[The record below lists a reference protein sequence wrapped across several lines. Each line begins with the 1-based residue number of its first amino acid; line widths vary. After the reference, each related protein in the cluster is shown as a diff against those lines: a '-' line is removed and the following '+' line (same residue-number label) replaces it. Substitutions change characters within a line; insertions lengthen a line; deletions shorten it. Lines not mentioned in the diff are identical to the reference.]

1 MRSARWSIP
10 NAMLA
15 GVLALA
21 LCSGGTVFGGGVFS
35 RAWADE
41 AEEAQKAVDDAQA
54 TLDDAEA
61 HMESIAGDYDALKQ
75 DVEEL
80 QARVDEISAQAVD
93 AQQAVIEGRAA
104 LGKTAVHE
112 YLNGGASQSL
122 VTMVLEAR
130 SFSDLIRNLT
140 YLDSIMQFH
149 ADEVEAQKERSAKY
163 EKLIDDLNFQKDEQE
178 KKLEELEA
186 KRAEAETVLSQA
198 SSKLS
203 NAQSDQAA
211 RLEALRQKAEEL
223 AAADGATGPVIDEN
237 ADTIGREDVVDSN
250 TQSSRTSIRTPPA
263 PAPEPSPGSIR
274 RPSPAPDPGISWST
288 GIRVYGGSTIR
299 TRRTPAPRRTGQ
311 CATTTPW
318 AWPSRY
324 HGRTSARIS
333 AAPIS
338 YNGANRAATVN
349 DCGGTGGS
357 SRSLDLQPGVGRP
370 SRRASTGVCARST
383 TASCRTPRRVLRN
396 FPHGVLIMLNCIVT
410 CDDEDS
416 AQRGCRQTR
425 CHRLKAPGQ
434 QSATISFRAARLN
447 ADAEG

>member
-223 AAADGATGPVIDEN
+223 AAADGATGRSSTRMRIPSAARTWSIP
-237 ADTIGREDVVDSN
+237 TPR
-250 TQSSRTSIRTPPA
+250 SSRTPIRTLRRRL
-263 PAPEPSPGSIR
+263 PSPRPIPIR
-274 RPSPAPDPGISWST
+274 RRVPLLIPASAGRPASRPRT
-288 GIRVYGGSTIR
+288 AVPPIR
-299 TRRTPAPRRTGQ
+299 TRRTPAPRRTGR

-318 AWPSRY
+318 AWPSRC

-333 AAPIS
+333 AAP
-338 YNGANRAATVN
+338 
-349 DCGGTGGS
+349 
-357 SRSLDLQPGVGRP
+357 SRSPT
-370 SRRASTGVCARST
+370 TGKPCW
-383 TASCRTPRRVLRN
+383 P
-396 FPHGVLIMLNCIVT
+396 P
-410 CDDEDS
+410 
-416 AQRGCRQTR
+416 
-425 CHRLKAPGQ
+425 
-434 QSATISFRAARLN
+434 
-447 ADAEG
+447 

>member
-203 NAQSDQAA
+203 NAQSRAFGSAQAEGRGA
-211 RLEALRQKAEEL
+211 GGCRWRHRAGHRRECGYHRPRGRGRFQHPGPAE
-223 AAADGATGPVIDEN
+223 P
-237 ADTIGREDVVDSN
+237 RS
-250 TQSSRTSIRTPPA
+250 
-263 PAPEPSPGSIR
+263 EPSGAGSR
-274 RPSPAPDPGISWST
+274 AL
-288 GIRVYGGSTIR
+288 
-299 TRRTPAPRRTGQ
+299 
-311 CATTTPW
+311 
-318 AWPSRY
+318 
-324 HGRTSARIS
+324 AR
-333 AAPIS
+333 
-338 YNGANRAATVN
+338 
-349 DCGGTGGS
+349 
-357 SRSLDLQPGVGRP
+357 SRSGAK
-370 SRRASTGVCARST
+370 SRS
-383 TASCRTPRRVLRN
+383 
-396 FPHGVLIMLNCIVT
+396 
-410 CDDEDS
+410 
-416 AQRGCRQTR
+416 
-425 CHRLKAPGQ
+425 
-434 QSATISFRAARLN
+434 
-447 ADAEG
+447 

>member
-41 AEEAQKAVDDAQA
+41 AEEAQRAVDDAQA

-80 QARVDEISAQAVD
+80 QARVDEISAQAMD

-112 YLNGGASQSL
+112 YTNGGASQSL

-149 ADEVEAQKERSAKY
+149 ADEVDAQKERSVKY

-186 KRAEAETVLSQA
+186 KRAEAETVLSEA

-223 AAADGATGPVIDEN
+223 AAADGATGRSSTRMRIPSAARTWSIPTPVQPNPDP
-237 ADTIGREDVVDSN
+237 D
-250 TQSSRTSIRTPPA
+250 PPA
-263 PAPEPSPGSIR
+263 PTPAPSPEPAPE
-274 RPSPAPDPGISWST
+274 PAPDPGISWST
-288 GIRVYGGSTIR
+288 GIASAYGGSTDPY
-299 TRRTPAPRRTGQ
+299 TPNPG
-311 CATTTPW
+311 TTANGSVCDDNSMGVAIPMS
-318 AWPSRY
+318 WPNFRSY
-324 HGRTSARIS
+324 FGRTVE
-333 AAPIS
+333 IS
-338 YNGANRAATVN
+338 YNGQTVLATVN
-349 DCGGTGGS
+349 DCGGMGGG
-357 SRSLDLQPGVGRP
+357 SRSLDLQPGVWKAFGY
-370 SRRASTGVCARST
+370 S
-383 TASCRTPRRVLRN
+383 SCQAWGLRTVNYRFL
-396 FPHGVLIMLNCIVT
+396 
-410 CDDEDS
+410 
-416 AQRGCRQTR
+416 
-425 CHRLKAPGQ
+425 
-434 QSATISFRAARLN
+434 
-447 ADAEG
+447 

>member
-186 KRAEAETVLSQA
+186 KRAEAETVLSQRSWRLPMA
-198 SSKLS
+198 PPGRSSTRMRIPS
-203 NAQSDQAA
+203 AA
-211 RLEALRQKAEEL
+211 RTWSIPTPR
-223 AAADGATGPVIDEN
+223 
-237 ADTIGREDVVDSN
+237 
-250 TQSSRTSIRTPPA
+250 SSRTPIRTLRRRL
-263 PAPEPSPGSIR
+263 PSPRPIPIR
-274 RPSPAPDPGISWST
+274 RRVPLLIPASAGRPASRPRT
-288 GIRVYGGSTIR
+288 AVPPIR
-299 TRRTPAPRRTGQ
+299 TRRTPAPRRTGR

-318 AWPSRY
+318 AWPSRC

-333 AAPIS
+333 AAP
-338 YNGANRAATVN
+338 
-349 DCGGTGGS
+349 
-357 SRSLDLQPGVGRP
+357 SRSPT
-370 SRRASTGVCARST
+370 TGKPCW
-383 TASCRTPRRVLRN
+383 P
-396 FPHGVLIMLNCIVT
+396 P
-410 CDDEDS
+410 
-416 AQRGCRQTR
+416 
-425 CHRLKAPGQ
+425 
-434 QSATISFRAARLN
+434 
-447 ADAEG
+447 

>member
-203 NAQSDQAA
+203 NA
-211 RLEALRQKAEEL
+211 
-223 AAADGATGPVIDEN
+223 
-237 ADTIGREDVVDSN
+237 
-250 TQSSRTSIRTPPA
+250 
-263 PAPEPSPGSIR
+263 
-274 RPSPAPDPGISWST
+274 
-288 GIRVYGGSTIR
+288 
-299 TRRTPAPRRTGQ
+299 
-311 CATTTPW
+311 
-318 AWPSRY
+318 
-324 HGRTSARIS
+324 
-333 AAPIS
+333 
-338 YNGANRAATVN
+338 
-349 DCGGTGGS
+349 
-357 SRSLDLQPGVGRP
+357 
-370 SRRASTGVCARST
+370 
-383 TASCRTPRRVLRN
+383 
-396 FPHGVLIMLNCIVT
+396 
-410 CDDEDS
+410 
-416 AQRGCRQTR
+416 
-425 CHRLKAPGQ
+425 
-434 QSATISFRAARLN
+434 
-447 ADAEG
+447 

>member
-1 MRSARWSIP
+1 MRSARWSVP

-41 AEEAQKAVDDAQA
+41 AEEAQRAVDDAQA

-80 QARVDEISAQAVD
+80 QARVDEISAQAMD

-223 AAADGATGPVIDEN
+223 AAGK
-237 ADTIGREDVVDSN
+237 VDLF
-250 TQSSRTSIRTPPA
+250 QVFA
-263 PAPEPSPGSIR
+263 
-274 RPSPAPDPGISWST
+274 
-288 GIRVYGGSTIR
+288 
-299 TRRTPAPRRTGQ
+299 
-311 CATTTPW
+311 
-318 AWPSRY
+318 
-324 HGRTSARIS
+324 H
-333 AAPIS
+333 
-338 YNGANRAATVN
+338 
-349 DCGGTGGS
+349 
-357 SRSLDLQPGVGRP
+357 LL
-370 SRRASTGVCARST
+370 
-383 TASCRTPRRVLRN
+383 RVLHVAR
-396 FPHGVLIMLNCIVT
+396 
-410 CDDEDS
+410 
-416 AQRGCRQTR
+416 RQI
-425 CHRLKAPGQ
+425 GQ
-434 QSATISFRAARLN
+434 
-447 ADAEG
+447 

>member
-41 AEEAQKAVDDAQA
+41 AEEAQRAVDDAQA

-80 QARVDEISAQAVD
+80 QARVDEISAQAMD

-112 YLNGGASQSL
+112 YTNGGASQSL

-149 ADEVEAQKERSAKY
+149 ADEVDAQKERSAKY

-250 TQSSRTSIRTPPA
+250 TPVQPNPDPNPPA
-263 PAPEPSPGSIR
+263 PAPEPSPDPDPA
-274 RPSPAPDPGISWST
+274 PSPAPDPGISWST
-288 GIRVYGGSTIR
+288 GIASAYGGSTDPY
-299 TRRTPAPRRTGQ
+299 TPNPG
-311 CATTTPW
+311 TTANGSVCDDNSMGVAIPMS
-318 AWPSRY
+318 WPNFRSY
-324 HGRTSARIS
+324 FGRTVE
-333 AAPIS
+333 IS
-338 YNGANRAATVN
+338 YNGQTVLATVN
-349 DCGGTGGS
+349 DCGGMGGG
-357 SRSLDLQPGVGRP
+357 SRSLDLQPGVWKAFGF
-370 SRRASTGVCARST
+370 S
-383 TASCRTPRRVLRN
+383 SCLDWGLRTVNYRFL
-396 FPHGVLIMLNCIVT
+396 
-410 CDDEDS
+410 
-416 AQRGCRQTR
+416 
-425 CHRLKAPGQ
+425 
-434 QSATISFRAARLN
+434 
-447 ADAEG
+447 

>member
-1 MRSARWSIP
+1 MRSARWSVP

-80 QARVDEISAQAVD
+80 QARVDEISAQAMD

-250 TQSSRTSIRTPPA
+250 TPVQPNPDPNPPA
-263 PAPEPSPGSIR
+263 PAPEPSPDPDPA
-274 RPSPAPDPGISWST
+274 PSPLLIPASAGRPASRPRT
-288 GIRVYGGSTIR
+288 AVPPIR
-299 TRRTPAPRRTGQ
+299 TRRTPAPRRTGR

-318 AWPSRY
+318 AWPSRC

-333 AAPIS
+333 AAP
-338 YNGANRAATVN
+338 
-349 DCGGTGGS
+349 
-357 SRSLDLQPGVGRP
+357 SRSPT
-370 SRRASTGVCARST
+370 TGKPCW
-383 TASCRTPRRVLRN
+383 P
-396 FPHGVLIMLNCIVT
+396 P
-410 CDDEDS
+410 
-416 AQRGCRQTR
+416 
-425 CHRLKAPGQ
+425 
-434 QSATISFRAARLN
+434 
-447 ADAEG
+447 

>member
-41 AEEAQKAVDDAQA
+41 AEEAQRAVDDAQA

-80 QARVDEISAQAVD
+80 QARVDEISAQAMD

-112 YLNGGASQSL
+112 YTNGGASQSL

-149 ADEVEAQKERSAKY
+149 ADEVDAQKERSAKY

-186 KRAEAETVLSQA
+186 KRAEAETVLSEAEGRGAGGCRWRHRAGHRRECGYHRPRGRGRFQHPGPA
-198 SSKLS
+198 EPRSGSS
-203 NAQSDQAA
+203 
-211 RLEALRQKAEEL
+211 
-223 AAADGATGPVIDEN
+223 G
-237 ADTIGREDVVDSN
+237 ADTSAFARTRSRADARSRHQLVDRHRVRVRRFHRSVHAEPRHHGERVGVRRQLHGRGHPDVVAELPLVF
-250 TQSSRTSIRTPPA
+250 RPH
-263 PAPEPSPGSIR
+263 R
-274 RPSPAPDPGISWST
+274 RDLLQ
-288 GIRVYGGSTIR
+288 R
-299 TRRTPAPRRTGQ
+299 
-311 CATTTPW
+311 
-318 AWPSRY
+318 
-324 HGRTSARIS
+324 
-333 AAPIS
+333 
-338 YNGANRAATVN
+338 ANRAGHRKRLRWHGRGQPISRPAARRMEGLRLLVVPRL
-349 DCGGTGGS
+349 GS
-357 SRSLDLQPGVGRP
+357 AHGQLPLPVERRDASLW
-370 SRRASTGVCARST
+370 
-383 TASCRTPRRVLRN
+383 N
-396 FPHGVLIMLNCIVT
+396 FPHGVRSCAKL
-410 CDDEDS
+410 
-416 AQRGCRQTR
+416 
-425 CHRLKAPGQ
+425 HRYM
-434 QSATISFRAARLN
+434 R
-447 ADAEG
+447 

>member
-1 MRSARWSIP
+1 MRSARWSVP

-41 AEEAQKAVDDAQA
+41 AEEAQRAVDDAQA

-80 QARVDEISAQAVD
+80 QARVDEISAQAMD

-250 TQSSRTSIRTPPA
+250 TPVQPNPDPNPPA
-263 PAPEPSPGSIR
+263 PAPDPYTPNPGATANGSVCDDNSMGVAI
-274 RPSPAPDPGISWST
+274 PMSWPNFRS
-288 GIRVYGGSTIR
+288 YF
-299 TRRTPAPRRTGQ
+299 
-311 CATTTPW
+311 
-318 AWPSRY
+318 
-324 HGRTSARIS
+324 GRTVE
-333 AAPIS
+333 IS
-338 YNGANRAATVN
+338 YNGQTVLATVN
-349 DCGGTGGS
+349 DCGGMGGG
-357 SRSLDLQPGVGRP
+357 SRSLDLQPGVWKAFGF
-370 SRRASTGVCARST
+370 S
-383 TASCRTPRRVLRN
+383 SCLDWGLRTVNYRFL
-396 FPHGVLIMLNCIVT
+396 
-410 CDDEDS
+410 
-416 AQRGCRQTR
+416 
-425 CHRLKAPGQ
+425 
-434 QSATISFRAARLN
+434 
-447 ADAEG
+447 

>member
-1 MRSARWSIP
+1 MRSARWSVP

-41 AEEAQKAVDDAQA
+41 AEEAQRAVDDAQA

-80 QARVDEISAQAVD
+80 QARVDEISAQAMD

-250 TQSSRTSIRTPPA
+250 TPVQPNPDPNPPA
-263 PAPEPSPGSIR
+263 PAPEPSPDPDPA
-274 RPSPAPDPGISWST
+274 PSPAPDPGISWST
-288 GIRVYGGSTIR
+288 GPRPESWCIRAIAGES
-299 TRRTPAPRRTGQ
+299 PAP
-311 CATTTPW
+311 
-318 AWPSRY
+318 
-324 HGRTSARIS
+324 
-333 AAPIS
+333 
-338 YNGANRAATVN
+338 
-349 DCGGTGGS
+349 
-357 SRSLDLQPGVGRP
+357 
-370 SRRASTGVCARST
+370 
-383 TASCRTPRRVLRN
+383 LR
-396 FPHGVLIMLNCIVT
+396 G
-410 CDDEDS
+410 ES
-416 AQRGCRQTR
+416 
-425 CHRLKAPGQ
+425 
-434 QSATISFRAARLN
+434 
-447 ADAEG
+447 

>member
-1 MRSARWSIP
+1 MRSARWSVP

-41 AEEAQKAVDDAQA
+41 AEEAQRAVDDAQA

-80 QARVDEISAQAVD
+80 QARVDEISAQAMD

-250 TQSSRTSIRTPPA
+250 TPVQPNLDPNPPA
-263 PAPEPSPGSIR
+263 PAPEPSPDPDPA
-274 RPSPAPDPGISWST
+274 PSPAPDSRHQLVDRH
-288 GIRVYGGSTIR
+288 RVR
-299 TRRTPAPRRTGQ
+299 VRRFHRSVHAEPRHHGERVGVRRQ
-311 CATTTPW
+311 L
-318 AWPSRY
+318 
-324 HGRTSARIS
+324 HGRGHPDVMAELPLVFR
-333 AAPIS
+333 PHRRDLLQR
-338 YNGANRAATVN
+338 ANRA
-349 DCGGTGGS
+349 GH
-357 SRSLDLQPGVGRP
+357 RKR
-370 SRRASTGVCARST
+370 
-383 TASCRTPRRVLRN
+383 LRW
-396 FPHGVLIMLNCIVT
+396 HG
-410 CDDEDS
+410 
-416 AQRGCRQTR
+416 
-425 CHRLKAPGQ
+425 PGQ
-434 QSATISFRAARLN
+434 PISRPAARRMEGLRLLVVPRLGS
-447 ADAEG
+447 AHGQLPLPVERRDASL

>member
-80 QARVDEISAQAVD
+80 LARVDEISAQAVD

-178 KKLEELEA
+178 KLA
-186 KRAEAETVLSQA
+186 KSWKRSARKPKPCCPRRAPSCRTPKATRPPFGSAQAEG
-198 SSKLS
+198 
-203 NAQSDQAA
+203 
-211 RLEALRQKAEEL
+211 RGGWRPR
-223 AAADGATGPVIDEN
+223 AADGATGPVVIDEN

-250 TQSSRTSIRTPPA
+250 TPVQPNPRS
-263 PAPEPSPGSIR
+263 EPSGAGSR
-274 RPSPAPDPGISWST
+274 AL
-288 GIRVYGGSTIR
+288 
-299 TRRTPAPRRTGQ
+299 
-311 CATTTPW
+311 
-318 AWPSRY
+318 
-324 HGRTSARIS
+324 AR
-333 AAPIS
+333 
-338 YNGANRAATVN
+338 
-349 DCGGTGGS
+349 
-357 SRSLDLQPGVGRP
+357 SRSGAK
-370 SRRASTGVCARST
+370 SRS
-383 TASCRTPRRVLRN
+383 
-396 FPHGVLIMLNCIVT
+396 
-410 CDDEDS
+410 
-416 AQRGCRQTR
+416 
-425 CHRLKAPGQ
+425 
-434 QSATISFRAARLN
+434 
-447 ADAEG
+447 